1 MVEHEAAKGQEAFSG
16 FVEELK
22 ENEEAQLQV
31 KFTVSASEVMMCQ

>member
-1 MVEHEAAKGQEAFSG
+1 MVEHEAAKGQDVSSG